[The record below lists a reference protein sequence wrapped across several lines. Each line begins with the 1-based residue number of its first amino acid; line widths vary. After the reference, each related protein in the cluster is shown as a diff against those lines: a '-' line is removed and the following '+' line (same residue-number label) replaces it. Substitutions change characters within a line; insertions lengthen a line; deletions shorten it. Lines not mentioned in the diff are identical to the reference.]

1 MADHLYLVG
10 DYEAAASIPIGATL
24 ARLEA
29 EHALLPA
36 AFYEVFTTNLYK
48 WMRVYD
54 YLDAQ
59 EHAETWM
66 EDLSGDELEASVY
79 RKVDMEIP
87 ACIKSHSKTLKY
99 RRARTLLQEIQPH
112 TSMARELIRR
122 LLEMDTHGQ
131 GQEHAWPGQVS
142 EKDVPGIDA
151 WLMDAEYSRPGC
163 LITWYEND
171 AINAC
176 FDEEA
181 QHMGENGPCQ
191 PNVALPIHLD
201 KPVKELD
208 EEVRRVFDH
217 AGAMLRS
224 LASAA
229 KIVELIRD
237 TSTMNIS
244 VNIGSSQDFRLSR
257 ALLVYG
263 KSSYEGYPYRHP
275 FVTLHDVIH
284 DGDAAQNSV
293 PSRTETSADSR
304 SSAGQAGRQQVPEV
318 ADHRGEVGLG
328 HLGRDHLRD
337 DRRRPGP
344 ELVPVGHRH
353 AEQLADHR
361 DRQRER
367 ERGQQVDLLLSRHIV
382 EQRRGDR
389 EVIRGRSRS
398 TRRGR

>member
-1 MADHLYLVG
+1 VIGLPLDVTFPRLRGIRWRYCTRWDEGPAAVLGMSLLRLGICRPNDWSGSAVDFVERGFKRFCSQNHVAAAKKVWVGDLRITDSLFELTEQERSQVEAEREGMTDHLYLVG

-24 ARLEA
+24 ARLDA
-29 EHALLPA
+29 EHADLPA

-66 EDLSGDELEASVY
+66 EDLSSDELEASVY

-87 ACIKSHSKTLKY
+87 ACIKSHSRTLKY

-112 TSMARELIRR
+112 TSMARELIRH

-201 KPVKELD
+201 KSVKELD

-224 LASAA
+224 LAAAA
-229 KIVELIRD
+229 KIVELIRGLYD
-237 TSTMNIS
+237 EYLREH
-244 VNIGSSQDFRLSR
+244 RLEPGLP
-257 ALLVYG
+257 AEPG
-263 KSSYEGYPYRHP
+263 
-275 FVTLHDVIH
+275 
-284 DGDAAQNSV
+284 AAGV
-293 PSRTETSADSR
+293 RE
-304 SSAGQAGRQQVPEV
+304 
-318 ADHRGEVGLG
+318 
-328 HLGRDHLRD
+328 
-337 DRRRPGP
+337 
-344 ELVPVGHRH
+344 
-353 AEQLADHR
+353 EQL
-361 DRQRER
+361 
-367 ERGQQVDLLLSRHIV
+367 
-382 EQRRGDR
+382 
-389 EVIRGRSRS
+389 
-398 TRRGR
+398 

>member
-1 MADHLYLVG
+1 MIGLPLDVTLPRIEGIRWRYCTRWDEGPAAVLGMSLLRLGICRPNDWSGSAVDLVERGFKRFCSQNRAADAKRVWVGDLRIADSLFELTEHERNQVEAGREGMADHLYLVG

-54 YLDAQ
+54 YLDAH

-87 ACIKSHSKTLKY
+87 ACIKSHSKKLKY

-112 TSMARELIRR
+112 TSMARELIRH

-131 GQEHAWPGQVS
+131 GQQHAWPGQVS
-142 EKDVPGIDA
+142 GKDVPGIDD
-151 WLMDAEYSRPGC
+151 WLTDAEYSRPGC

-201 KPVKELD
+201 KPAKELD

-224 LASAA
+224 LAAA
-229 KIVELIRD
+229 VKIVELVRD
-237 TSTMNIS
+237 LY
-244 VNIGSSQDFRLSR
+244 DEYLREHRLES
-257 ALLVYG
+257 
-263 KSSYEGYPYRHP
+263 
-275 FVTLHDVIH
+275 
-284 DGDAAQNSV
+284 
-293 PSRTETSADSR
+293 
-304 SSAGQAGRQQVPEV
+304 
-318 ADHRGEVGLG
+318 GLPIE
-328 HLGRDHLRD
+328 
-337 DRRRPGP
+337 PGP
-344 ELVPVGHRH
+344 AGVRE
-353 AEQLADHR
+353 EQL
-361 DRQRER
+361 
-367 ERGQQVDLLLSRHIV
+367 
-382 EQRRGDR
+382 
-389 EVIRGRSRS
+389 
-398 TRRGR
+398 